1 MDPANPLRGGCSC
14 GRNQYLIYTSPS
26 ATQHLQVL
34 FDNLGSSGKRRC
46 LNLLLNL
53 SADFIVREGHTLSLR
68 VPLPLLHS
76 MTRAYYEDEMPHSI
90 RRVFTPY
97 DAPHTK
103 RHFCGFCGTQLS
115 HWSEES
121 REEAEWICVNFG
133 SLRNESVERLEEAG
147 LLATPAEDE
156 EDPESNSRAHESA
169 NLDSAMTRPDGRES
183 RGVPWFEEM
192 VQGSE
197 MGRIKRRRGG
207 ETSADGRSKV
217 EWEVV
222 EIGGDD
228 GDGVVSSTA
237 KRKISHIVREE
248 EGDDIHM
255 RE

>member
-34 FDNLGSSGKRRC
+34 FDDLGAS
-46 LNLLLNL
+46 
-53 SADFIVREGHTLSLR
+53 GHTLSLR
-68 VPLPLLHS
+68 IPLPLLHS
-76 MTRAYYEDEMPHSI
+76 TTRAYYEDEMPHSI
-90 RRVFTPY
+90 RRVFTPH

-121 REEAEWICVNFG
+121 REEAEWIYVNLG

-147 LLATPAEDE
+147 FLATPAEEE
-156 EDPESNSRAHESA
+156 EDPEPNLRASESA
-169 NLDSAMTRPDGRES
+169 DLGGEMTRAEGREI

-207 ETSADGRSKV
+207 ETSADGRSRV

-222 EIGGDD
+222 EIGGDE
-228 GDGVVSSTA
+228 GEGVVSSTA
-237 KRKISHIVREE
+237 KRKISHIVGEG
-248 EGDDIHM
+248 EGDDVHM
-255 RE
+255 RG